1 MVNMKGCMC
10 VCVCEREKERE
21 GVCVCVWGGVIIVFA
36 AYRKQKSAETGM
48 VVKI

>member
-1 MVNMKGCMC
+1 MC
-10 VCVCEREKERE
+10 
-21 GVCVCVWGGVIIVFA
+21 GVCVCGGGGGGVVIVFA

>member
-1 MVNMKGCMC
+1 M
-10 VCVCEREKERE
+10 
-21 GVCVCVWGGVIIVFA
+21 CVCVWGGGGVIVFA

>member
-1 MVNMKGCMC
+1 MWGC
-10 VCVCEREKERE
+10 V
-21 GVCVCVWGGVIIVFA
+21 GVGGGGGGGLVIVLA

>member
-1 MVNMKGCMC
+1 MVNM
-10 VCVCEREKERE
+10 REKERA
-21 GVCVCVWGGVIIVFA
+21 CVCGGVWGWGGGGGGLVIVLA

>member
-1 MVNMKGCMC
+1 MKDCMY
-10 VCVCEREKERE
+10 VCERERERV
-21 GVCVCVWGGVIIVFA
+21 GVCVAEEGGGWLVIVFA